1 MNIEKTCC
9 FTGHRPEKLYSY
21 NPATEG
27 NYAILVQLKETVI
40 DLIENKGVDTFIS
53 GMALG
58 IDTWAAR
65 IVLKLKETYPHIK
78 LVAAIPC
85 ANHSGRWVQF
95 SKDEWQMIVDRC
107 DIVHYVSDQPYTHWC
122 MQDRNVWMVD
132 NAKYVVAV
140 WDGTKGG
147 TANCVKY
154 AGKMNREIKVITP

>member
-1 MNIEKTCC
+1 MSMENTCC
-9 FTGHRPEKLYSY
+9 FTGHRPDKLYGY
-21 NPATEG
+21 NPSIQG
-27 NYAILVQLKETVI
+27 NYKILIQLKENIIKMI
-40 DLIENKGVDTFIS
+40 DSGVDTFIS

-85 ANHSGRWVQF
+85 ANHSGRWVQS

-107 DIVHYVSDQPYTHWC
+107 DTVHYVSDQAYTHWC

-132 NAKYVVAV
+132 NSKYVIAV

-154 AGKMNREIKVITP
+154 AEKKDKNIEIIRP